1 MRLLNIST
9 LCIWDI
15 LFLYGDI
22 LFKNMFQLLP
32 IAPPLELEA
41 LQFEL
46 VVQTL
51 EGISPIGYKWVF
63 V

>member
-9 LCIWDI
+9 LCIWDM

-32 IAPPLELEA
+32 IALPLELEA